1 MEKRPMASEGALA
14 GLTVIDLTR
23 ILSGPY
29 CTQILA
35 DHGAAVIKVEP
46 PGGDETRGWGPPF
59 VEGTA
64 SYYIGVNRNKRGIV
78 LDLGGKSGQDALYG
92 LLAGA
97 DVLIENY
104 KPGTL
109 EKWGMTRDVLEQR
122 FPRLV
127 HCRIS
132 GFGADG
138 PMGGLPGYD
147 AAVQAV
153 AGLMSINGRP
163 EDEPMRMGVPIVDLA
178 AGLNAAIGIL
188 MALYER
194 AQSDRGQFIDI
205 ALYDCGLSLLHPY
218 VANYFASGKT
228 PNRVGNA
235 HPNITPYDTFA
246 TATTPIFLAVG
257 NDAQFQKLCAELG
270 RPELAGE
277 ARFKTN
283 SDRNSHRGE
292 LKPILEDLLQAHECE
307 PLAGRLLQRGVPCGP
322 VRDLPGAVN
331 SPHAAHRGMVVES
344 GDYKGMGW
352 PIKLSRTPAQFRSA
366 PPRLGE
372 HTEEVLA
379 TPAKKV
385 AKPS

>member
-1 MEKRPMASEGALA
+1 MASEGALA

-29 CTQILA
+29 CTQMLA
-35 DHGAAVIKVEP
+35 DHGAAVVKVEP

-78 LDLGGKSGQDALYG
+78 LDLSRKPGQEALLG

-109 EKWGMTRDVLEQR
+109 EKWGMTRDALEKR
-122 FPRLV
+122 FPRLI

-163 EDEPMRMGVPIVDLA
+163 EDEPLRIGVPIVDLA

-194 AQSDRGQFIDI
+194 QRSGTGQFIDI

-228 PNRVGNA
+228 PLRVGNA

-257 NDAQFQKLCAELG
+257 NDVQFQKLCTELG
-270 RPELAGE
+270 RPDLPQEP
-277 ARFKTN
+277 RFKTN
-283 SDRNSHRGE
+283 GDRNRHRAD
-292 LKPILEDLLQAHECE
+292 LKPILEDLLRTHDCE
-307 PLAGRLLQRGVPCGP
+307 AIAERLIRLGVPCGP
-322 VRDLPGAVN
+322 VRDLPDAVN
-331 SPHAAHRGMVVES
+331 SPHAAHRDMVVAS

-352 PIKLSRTPAQFRSA
+352 PIKLSRTPAGFRS
-366 PPRLGE
+366 PPPQLGE
-372 HTEEVLA
+372 HTDEVLA
-379 TPAKKV
+379 DAKI
-385 AKPS
+385 AEST

>member
-1 MEKRPMASEGALA
+1 MASEGALA

-35 DHGAAVIKVEP
+35 DHGADVIKVEP
-46 PGGDETRGWGPPF
+46 PGGDETRSWGPPF
-59 VEGTA
+59 AEGTA

-78 LDLGGKSGQDALYG
+78 LDLAGKQGQETLLG

-97 DVLIENY
+97 DVMIENY

-109 EKWGMTRDVLEQR
+109 EKWGLTRAVLDKR

-153 AGLMSINGRP
+153 AGLMSINGHP
-163 EDEPMRMGVPIVDLA
+163 EGEPTRMGVPIVDLS

-194 AQSDRGQFIDI
+194 QRSGRGQFIDI
-205 ALYDCGLSLLHPY
+205 ALYDCGLSLMHPFA
-218 VANYFASGKT
+218 ANYFLSGKT

-257 NDAQFQKLCAELG
+257 NDGQFQKLCAELG
-270 RPELAGE
+270 RPEIAE
-277 ARFKTN
+277 ESRFKTN
-283 SDRNSHRGE
+283 GNRNLHRAE
-292 LKPILEDLLQAHECE
+292 LKPILEELLHSHDCE
-307 PLAGRLLQRGVPCGP
+307 IIADRLIKRGVPCGP
-322 VRDLPGAVN
+322 VRNLPDAVG
-331 SPHAAHRGMVVES
+331 SDHAAHRGMVVES

-352 PIKLSRTPAQFRSA
+352 PIKLSRTPASFRSA
-366 PPRLGE
+366 PPKLGE
-372 HTEEVLA
+372 HTASVLA
-379 TPAKKV
+379 DAKV
-385 AKPS
+385 AEPS

>member
-1 MEKRPMASEGALA
+1 MATHGALA

-29 CTQILA
+29 CTQILG
-35 DHGAAVIKVEP
+35 DHGATVIKIEP
-46 PGGDETRGWGPPF
+46 PGGDETRNWGPPF

-64 SYYIGVNRNKRGIV
+64 SYYTGVNRNKRGIV
-78 LDLGGKSGQDALYG
+78 LDLSQQPAREALLG

-109 EKWGMTRDVLEQR
+109 DKWGMSREALEKR
-122 FPRLV
+122 FPKLV

-138 PMGGLPGYD
+138 PLGGLPGYD
-147 AAVQAV
+147 AAIQAI
-153 AGLMSINGRP
+153 AGLMSINGHP
-163 EDEPMRMGVPIVDLA
+163 DGEPTRMGVPIVDLA

-194 AQSDRGQFIDI
+194 VHSGRGQFVDI

-228 PNRVGNA
+228 PTRVGNA

-257 NDAQFQKLCAELG
+257 NDAQFRKLCSHLG
-270 RPELAGE
+270 RPGLADD
-277 ARFKTN
+277 ARFAN
-283 SDRNSHRGE
+283 NGERNRHRAA
-292 LKPILEDLLQAHECE
+292 LKPILESLLRDHDCVE
-307 PLAGRLLQRGVPCGP
+307 LADRLIRLGVPCGP
-322 VRDLPGAVN
+322 VLTVPDAVD
-331 SPHAAHRGMVVES
+331 SPHARHRGMVVQLGS
-344 GDYKGMGW
+344 YRGMGW
-352 PIKLSRTPAQFRSA
+352 PIKLSRTPASLRHP

-372 HTEEVLA
+372 HTAEILA
-379 TPAKKV
+379 DADTAP
-385 AKPS
+385 

>member
-1 MEKRPMASEGALA
+1 MASEGALA

-35 DHGAAVIKVEP
+35 DHGADVIKVEP
-46 PGGDETRGWGPPF
+46 PGGDETRSWGPPF
-59 VEGTA
+59 AEGTA

-78 LDLGGKSGQDALYG
+78 LDLAGKQGQETLLG

-109 EKWGMTRDVLEQR
+109 EKWGLTRAALDKR

-153 AGLMSINGRP
+153 AGLMSINGHP
-163 EDEPMRMGVPIVDLA
+163 EGEPTRMGVPIVDLS

-194 AQSDRGQFIDI
+194 QRSGRGQFIDI
-205 ALYDCGLSLLHPY
+205 ALYDCGLSLMHPFA
-218 VANYFASGKT
+218 ANYFLSGKT

-257 NDAQFQKLCAELG
+257 NDGQFQKLCAELG
-270 RPELAGE
+270 RPEVAEE

-283 SDRNSHRGE
+283 GDRNRHRSE
-292 LKPILEDLLQAHECE
+292 LKPILEELLRGHDCE
-307 PLAGRLLQRGVPCGP
+307 AIAERLIKRGVPCGP
-322 VRDLPGAVN
+322 VRNLPDAV
-331 SPHAAHRGMVVES
+331 SSDHAAHRGMVVES

-352 PIKLSRTPAQFRSA
+352 PIKLSRTPASFRSA
-366 PPRLGE
+366 PPKLGE
-372 HTEEVLA
+372 HTEAVLTEA
-379 TPAKKV
+379 KV
-385 AKPS
+385 AEPG

>member
-1 MEKRPMASEGALA
+1 MASEGALA
-14 GLTVIDLTR
+14 GLKVVDLTR

-29 CTQILA
+29 CTQLLG
-35 DHGAAVIKVEP
+35 DHGATVIKVEP
-46 PGGDETRGWGPPF
+46 PQGDETRAWGPPF

-64 SYYIGVNRNKRGIV
+64 SYYIGVNRNKQGIV
-78 LDLGGKSGQDALYG
+78 LDLAQQAARDALLA
-92 LLAGA
+92 LLEDA
-97 DVLIENY
+97 DVLVENF

-109 EKWGMTRDVLEQR
+109 DKWGMARTELERR

-138 PMGGLPGYD
+138 PLGGLPGFD

-163 EDEPMRMGVPIVDLA
+163 DGEATRMGVPVVDLA

-188 MALYER
+188 MALHER
-194 AQSDRGQFIDI
+194 SRSGRGQLIDI

-218 VANYFASGKT
+218 AANYFVSGKV
-228 PNRVGNA
+228 PARVGNA

-257 NDAQFQKLCAELG
+257 NDAQFRKLCAHLG
-270 RPELAGE
+270 KPAIADDPRFINNGE
-277 ARFKTN
+277 
-283 SDRNSHRGE
+283 RNRNRAA
-292 LKPILEDLLQAHECE
+292 LKPILEDLLRTQDCIT
-307 PLAGRLLQRGVPCGP
+307 LADQLIRLGVPCG
-322 VRDLPGAVN
+322 AVHDIAEAVAH
-331 SPHAAHRGMVVES
+331 PHTAHRQMVVES
-344 GDYKGMGW
+344 GGYKGTGW
-352 PIKLSRTPAQFRSA
+352 PIKFDRTPASLRLA

-372 HTEEVLA
+372 HTEEVLGARA
-379 TPAKKV
+379 TGAR
-385 AKPS
+385 STDS

>member
-1 MEKRPMASEGALA
+1 MATHGALA

-29 CTQILA
+29 CTQILG
-35 DHGAAVIKVEP
+35 DHGATVIKIEP
-46 PGGDETRGWGPPF
+46 PGGDETRNWGPPF

-64 SYYIGVNRNKRGIV
+64 SYYTGVNRNKRGIV
-78 LDLGGKSGQDALYG
+78 LDLSQQPAREALLG

-109 EKWGMTRDVLEQR
+109 DKWGMSREALEKR
-122 FPRLV
+122 FPKLV

-138 PMGGLPGYD
+138 PLGGLPGYD
-147 AAVQAV
+147 AAIQAI
-153 AGLMSINGRP
+153 AGLMSINGHP
-163 EDEPMRMGVPIVDLA
+163 DGEPTRMGVPIVDLA

-194 AQSDRGQFIDI
+194 VRSGRGQFVDI

-228 PNRVGNA
+228 PTRVGNA

-257 NDAQFQKLCAELG
+257 NDAQFRKLCTHLG
-270 RPELAGE
+270 RPGLADD
-277 ARFKTN
+277 ARFAN
-283 SDRNSHRGE
+283 NGERNRHRAA
-292 LKPILEDLLQAHECE
+292 LKPILESLLRDHDCVE
-307 PLAGRLLQRGVPCGP
+307 LADRLIRLGVPCGP
-322 VRDLPGAVN
+322 VLTVPDAVD
-331 SPHAAHRGMVVES
+331 SPHARHRGMVVQS
-344 GDYKGMGW
+344 GSYRGMGW
-352 PIKLSRTPAQFRSA
+352 PIKLSRTPASLRHP

-372 HTEEVLA
+372 HTAEILA
-379 TPAKKV
+379 DADTAP
-385 AKPS
+385 

>member
-1 MEKRPMASEGALA
+1 MASKGALA

-29 CTQILA
+29 CTQMLA

-78 LDLGGKSGQDALYG
+78 LDLGGKAGQDALFG

-109 EKWGMTRDVLEQR
+109 EKWGMTRDVLEKR

-228 PNRVGNA
+228 PTRVGNA

-270 RPELAGE
+270 QPGIAEE
-277 ARFKTN
+277 PRFKTN
-283 SDRNSHRGE
+283 GDRNRHRGE
-292 LKPILEDLLQAHECE
+292 LKPILEELLRSHDCE
-307 PLAGRLLQRGVPCGP
+307 AVAERLIRRGVPCGP
-322 VRDLPGAVN
+322 VRNLPDAVN

-352 PIKLSRTPAQFRSA
+352 PIKLSRTPASFRSA

-379 TPAKKV
+379 AKAKV
-385 AKPS
+385 AEPSKS

>member
-1 MEKRPMASEGALA
+1 MASEGALA
-14 GLTVIDLTR
+14 GLNVIDLTR

-35 DHGAAVIKVEP
+35 DHGATVIKVEP

-59 VEGTA
+59 AEGTA

-78 LDLGGKSGQDALYG
+78 LDLAGKEGQQALLG
-92 LLAGA
+92 LLEGA

-163 EDEPMRMGVPIVDLA
+163 EDEPMRMGVPIVDLS

-194 AQSDRGQFIDI
+194 RRSDRGQFIDI
-205 ALYDCGLSLLHPY
+205 ALYDCGLSLQHPY
-218 VANYFASGKT
+218 VANYFLSGKT

-270 RPELAGE
+270 RPQVAEE
-277 ARFKTN
+277 PRFKTN
-283 SDRNSHRGE
+283 GDRNRHRAE
-292 LKPILEDLLQAHECE
+292 LKPILEELLRPHDCE
-307 PLAGRLLQRGVPCGP
+307 AIADRLIKRGVPCGP
-322 VRDLPGAVN
+322 VRNLPDAVN

-366 PPRLGE
+366 PPKLGE
-372 HTEEVLA
+372 HTDEVLA
-379 TPAKKV
+379 KAKV
-385 AKPS
+385 AEPS